1 MWKQSVA
8 SNNKLHVYS
17 KIKLTFQSEKYLSVV
32 RNTFDRIAVTK
43 LRISNHI
50 LPIETG
56 RYKNIERKQRL
67 CTLCS
72 SSIGDEFHCALLCK
86 NEKLRR

>member
-1 MWKQSVA
+1 MSTILKKVKDSLKSKFIDMWKKSVA

-17 KIKLTFQSEKYLSVV
+17 KIKLTFQREKYLSVV

-56 RYKNIERKQRL
+56 RYKNIERK
-67 CTLCS
+67 
-72 SSIGDEFHCALLCK
+72 
-86 NEKLRR
+86 